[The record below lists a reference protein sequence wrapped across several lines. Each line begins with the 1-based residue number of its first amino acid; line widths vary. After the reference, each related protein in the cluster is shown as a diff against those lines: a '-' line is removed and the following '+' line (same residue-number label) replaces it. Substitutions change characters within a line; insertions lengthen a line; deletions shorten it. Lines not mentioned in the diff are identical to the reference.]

1 MVPQKPI
8 GLANSLSNQDFLVF
22 FQSRVLSFE
31 HTAIK
36 WLIPELQAVPA
47 FQWSP
52 SYGAL
57 TSDFFNDFLEMMDF
71 TEKDRLLIA
80 QLISPRSNTNKSIT
94 ILTQHFLVN
103 NNAFCSLK

>member
-8 GLANSLSNQDFLVF
+8 GLANFLSNQDFLVF
-22 FQSRVLSFE
+22 SQSWVLSFE

-57 TSDFFNDFLEMMDF
+57 TSDFFNDFFGHDGLYW
-71 TEKDRLLIA
+71 KGRIA
-80 QLISPRSNTNKSIT
+80 HSSTDISQKQHKQEYYNSNATFSG
-94 ILTQHFLVN
+94 Q
-103 NNAFCSLK
+103 